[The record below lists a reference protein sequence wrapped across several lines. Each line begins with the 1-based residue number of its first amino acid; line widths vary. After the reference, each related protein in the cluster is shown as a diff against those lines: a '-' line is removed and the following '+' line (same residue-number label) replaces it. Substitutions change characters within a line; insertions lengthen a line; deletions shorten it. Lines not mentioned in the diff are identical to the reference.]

1 MTTKELKKKYIDFI
15 DWLDPYNED
24 AGLPEDERLEQSL
37 DDMLYNL
44 IEIRKDWGFN
54 NPSEE
59 WEVQAAIMI
68 NDLLLRFRDAGFKV
82 VV

>member
-1 MTTKELKKKYIDFI
+1 MTVTELKKKYFDFI

-44 IEIRKDWGFN
+44 IEIRKDWGLDD
-54 NPSEE
+54 PKEG
-59 WEVQAAIMI
+59 WETEAAIMI
-68 NDLLLRFRDAGFKV
+68 NDLLLQFRDAGLKV

>member
-1 MTTKELKKKYIDFI
+1 MTVIELKRKYFNFI

-24 AGLPEDERLEQSL
+24 AELPEDERLEQSL

-44 IEIRKDWGFN
+44 IEIRKDWGFD

-68 NDLLLRFRDAGFKV
+68 NDLLLRFRDAGLKV